1 MITGPPITDN
11 VALYVVGALA
21 LLLISVLGLVIRAI
35 VRGDLLPR
43 STLESMT
50 TERDQRIAAQARA
63 LEAATVLTAE
73 QAHTIAAQAGS
84 ISDFGEAQR
93 LQVRVAAALQQVTE
107 GGEV

>member
-35 VRGDLLPR
+35 VRGDLVPR
-43 STLESMT
+43 RVLDAMT
-50 TERDQRIAAQARA
+50 VERDQRIAAQAHA
-63 LEAATVLTAE
+63 LDAATVLTVE
-73 QAHTIAAQAGS
+73 QSRTISAQADS

-93 LQVRVAAALQQVTE
+93 LQVRVAAALHQVTE
-107 GGEV
+107 AGDV